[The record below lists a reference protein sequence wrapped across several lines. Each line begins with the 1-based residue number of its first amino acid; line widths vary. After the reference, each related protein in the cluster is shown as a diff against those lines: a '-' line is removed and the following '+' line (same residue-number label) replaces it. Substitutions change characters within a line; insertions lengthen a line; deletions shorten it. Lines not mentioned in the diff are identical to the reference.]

1 MKKTLKNL
9 ALGGAMLLA
18 LTGCGL
24 SPSTGVVPA
33 SAPGSIQ
40 PIEGLPVDASATV
53 TSKSFTEQLIVGKIA
68 VIALQTA
75 GFTVTDM
82 TNVPGSQP
90 ARELVVSNSANMGWE
105 YTGTAWLTYL
115 GYEQP
120 VVGAEEQWQAV
131 RDEDEQNGIYWGRP
145 APLNN
150 TYAMAM
156 NEEVAERLGITKL
169 SELQDLDAAELTF
182 CVDPEFNSRR
192 DGLTPMLEAIGLS
205 RGSDVPESNIGLYDV
220 GAIYSATAAGA
231 CNFGEVFT
239 TDGRIK
245 ALNLTVLEDDIQYF
259 PSYNMAP
266 MINAQFHDQWPQVAE
281 IMGTIAPL
289 LTDEVLQALNA
300 EVDVEG
306 REPADVAFEWMLEQ
320 GLVTEP

>member
-1 MKKTLKNL
+1 MKKTLSKI
-9 ALGGAMLLA
+9 ALGGAALLA
-18 LTGCGL
+18 LSGCGL

-33 SAPGSIQ
+33 SAPGIIQ
-40 PIEGLPVDASATV
+40 PIADLPEGTRATV

-75 GFTVTDM
+75 GFQVTDM

-90 ARELVVSNSANMGWE
+90 ARELVVSNAANMGWE

-115 GYEQP
+115 GNEEP
-120 VVGAEEQWQAV
+120 VIGAEEQWQAV
-131 RDEDEQNGIYWGRP
+131 RDADEANGIYWGRP
-145 APLNN
+145 APMNN

-156 NEEVAERLGITKL
+156 NQETAERLGITRL
-169 SELQDLDAAELTF
+169 SELRDLDTAELTF

-192 DGLTPMLEAIGLS
+192 DGLTPMLEKIGLE
-205 RGSDVPESNIGLYDV
+205 RGSDVPEPNIGLYDV
-220 GAIYSATAAGA
+220 GAIYSATASGA

-245 ALNLTVLEDDIQYF
+245 ALNLTVLEDDVQYF

-266 MINAQFHDQWPQVAE
+266 MINAEFHQQWPQVAE
-281 IMGTIAPL
+281 IMGGIAPL
-289 LTDEVLQALNA
+289 LTDEVLQTLNA
-300 EVDVEG
+300 RVDVDG
-306 REPADVAFEWMLEQ
+306 AEPADIAFEWMVEQ